1 MLRSFALHV
10 TMQAWHE
17 SDEFS
22 AIREVLNKSL
32 IFLDGTQQVTLAA
45 PCTLAGVLAISHL
58 EAACI
63 DAGIPYRRRFL
74 TGANSPNQPAVWVQE
89 TEDVS
94 FSSLDDGCLKIS
106 PIEMEFELG
115 SSGLRRNGVLE
126 QVCQCAI
133 LAGIIAPGGAL
144 VKKLRPWAL
153 AGSWIRNTMDNA
165 FDAQYSRIKDLL
177 SEEGAIRLV
186 PMVEVE
192 DCDVLSLSGI
202 SESLLQR
209 MKRYWPNMNLAQ
221 RSSAMSDLMLPALE
235 SPSPST
241 ARIEELGWLRVLS
254 SDWQADMATMLGR
267 VQRNWP
273 QDGLEVHCSKLVD
286 QLVGN
291 GKL

>member
-1 MLRSFALHV
+1 MPRSFALYV

-17 SDEFS
+17 SGEFS
-22 AIREVLNKSL
+22 PIKEVLNKSL
-32 IFLDGTQQVTLAA
+32 ALLDGIRQVTLAA
-45 PCTLAGVLAISHL
+45 PCSLAGVLAISHL

-74 TGANSPNQPAVWVQE
+74 NTGTSPTQPAIWIQE
-89 TEDVS
+89 TEDIS
-94 FSSLDDGCLKIS
+94 FSIFEDECLKIS

-115 SSGLRRNGVLE
+115 STGLRRNGVLE

-133 LAGIIAPGGAL
+133 LAEIIAPGGAL
-144 VKKLRPWAL
+144 VKRLRPWAL

-177 SEEGAIRLV
+177 SQVGAIRLV

-192 DCDVLSLSGI
+192 DCDILSLSGI
-202 SESLLQR
+202 SESLLLR
-209 MKRYWPNMNLAQ
+209 MKRHWPNMDLSQ

-235 SPSPST
+235 SPTPST

-254 SDWQADMATMLGR
+254 ADWQADMATMLGR

-273 QDGLEVHCSKLVD
+273 QDELEVHCSKLID
-286 QLVGN
+286 QLVGT